1 MQRPPEQTQG
11 HPSALPQDASFLSL
25 APTSWQTHKHHQQLC
40 SEEHERLP
48 PPPPPPCE
56 AFLSV
61 GSMFSSFVISRLSR
75 EGQCRKGQKAST
87 DVHLSLLSWP
97 PSFLICPSLSVAVA
111 ATSSHRNKEARQ
123 ALTNS
128 NCFTVAEIIIKC
140 LSSTALPTLRLLI

>member
-1 MQRPPEQTQG
+1 MQRSPEQAQG
-11 HPSALPQDASFLSL
+11 QPSALFQDASFLSL

-48 PPPPPPCE
+48 PATPCE

-75 EGQCRKGQKAST
+75 EGQYRKGQKAST

-97 PSFLICPSLSVAVA
+97 PSFLTCPSLSVAVA
-111 ATSSHRNKEARQ
+111 ANSGHRNKETRQ